1 MMRHSFLTEK
11 YGDGIIKKKELVA
24 DMTAMGSSLAEA
36 PFYIEERKGHNG
48 PKGPP

>member
-1 MMRHSFLTEK
+1 
-11 YGDGIIKKKELVA
+11 
-24 DMTAMGSSLAEA
+24 MTAMGSSLAEA